1 MGMEGDWKKRRAL
14 EVVSQLPEDPEDAM
28 KVLDLAKILLAS
40 WLIEAEPYDTGV
52 VVPLRGGAKFPS
64 S

>member
-1 MGMEGDWKKRRAL
+1 MGREGDWRKRRAL

-28 KVLDLAKILLAS
+28 KVLKLAEVLLKS
-40 WLIEAEPYDTGV
+40 WLTDDEPYDTGL

-64 S
+64 A